1 MTGAV
6 RGALGAI
13 VGGSLLALALAGAP
27 ASAAA
32 ASVDGCKLMAAAIKA
47 HAVWPLVLTE
57 YDYER
62 TTEPPG
68 VVCTWNEKRKESSV
82 GLVHH
87 LSLYFFVAPSA
98 AAARAALRTRLVVS
112 TKRAL
117 RGTGADEA
125 YAKETQGPHATFTSV
140 AWRKDRYWG
149 QMLVAGPRLSGDLD
163 DAREL
168 LALLM
173 RRLPRG

>member
-6 RGALGAI
+6 RSALGAI
-13 VGGSLLALALAGAP
+13 VGGLLLALALAP

-47 HAVWPLVLTE
+47 NGGVWPLVLTE
-57 YDYER
+57 SDYER

-82 GLVHH
+82 GLVYH
-87 LSLYFFVAPSA
+87 LSLYFFVAPSV

-125 YAKETQGPHATFTSV
+125 YARETQGPHSTFTSV
-140 AWRKDRYWG
+140 AWRKGRYWG
-149 QMLVAGPRLSGDLD
+149 QMLVAGPGLSGDLD